1 MDQTRTFR
9 SLLAVASHMLLKSSV
24 VQGAANQP
32 PRGGNR
38 GRFPPQLLAASRAN
52 FAAADYMQKIS
63 NVKFERFIFKYL
75 CTFETGSMQF
85 SYVTPHTAYKVF
97 LRQYICRQYRKTL
110 LGSSCYI
117 MQTCPVHDSEH
128 IWPYL
133 FIWL

>member
-1 MDQTRTFR
+1 MCGQTSCELFQCLRETELVR
-9 SLLAVASHMLLKSSV
+9 VYSLHGANSANINHPVISLPNSV

-97 LRQYICRQYRKTL
+97 LR
-110 LGSSCYI
+110 
-117 MQTCPVHDSEH
+117 
-128 IWPYL
+128 
-133 FIWL
+133 

>member
-1 MDQTRTFR
+1 
-9 SLLAVASHMLLKSSV
+9 MLTSPSSV

-38 GRFPPQLLAASRAN
+38 PRFPPRLLAASRVI

-128 IWPYL
+128 IWPCINL